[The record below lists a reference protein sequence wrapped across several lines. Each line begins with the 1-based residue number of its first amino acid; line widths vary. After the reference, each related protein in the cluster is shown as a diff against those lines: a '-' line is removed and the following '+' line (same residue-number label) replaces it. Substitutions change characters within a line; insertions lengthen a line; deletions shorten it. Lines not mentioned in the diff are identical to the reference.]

1 MPSAAAPDCVRYG
14 PLMIP
19 SVRQFPPPPFGRSL
33 RRWRRVPAA
42 AVR

>member
-1 MPSAAAPDCVRYG
+1 MDFPIRPFPS
-14 PLMIP
+14 
-19 SVRQFPPPPFGRSL
+19 PPFGRSL

>member
-1 MPSAAAPDCVRYG
+1 MNRSIRPFPS
-14 PLMIP
+14 
-19 SVRQFPPPPFGRSL
+19 PPFGRSL

>member
-1 MPSAAAPDCVRYG
+1 MRMMMPRRPAA
-14 PLMIP
+14 
-19 SVRQFPPPPFGRSL
+19 PFGRSL

>member
-1 MPSAAAPDCVRYG
+1 MQAMNASNRPPS
-14 PLMIP
+14 
-19 SVRQFPPPPFGRSL
+19 PFGRSL